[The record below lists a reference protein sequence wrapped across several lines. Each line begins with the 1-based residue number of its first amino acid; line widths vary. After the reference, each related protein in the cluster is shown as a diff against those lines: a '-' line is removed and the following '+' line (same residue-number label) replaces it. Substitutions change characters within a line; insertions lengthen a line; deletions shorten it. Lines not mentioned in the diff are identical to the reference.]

1 MLLLLLL
8 LFKGLPCHGASTV
21 APLLLGFR
29 HPASEEPLSFR
40 FVQISSFA
48 NHSCAHIQASGWLGD
63 VQTHVLD
70 SVSGT
75 IRFLRPWSQG
85 TFSKQE
91 LKNLEALLLLYL
103 HSFNKEVQAFASQF
117 QFEYPFE
124 LQVLSGC
131 QMHAGK
137 ASESFLNGAY
147 QGSDFLSFQG
157 NSWKPSPGAGS
168 RAQNVCRV
176 LNHYRIIK
184 EIVQSLL
191 SDICPRFLAG
201 LLEAGKSELEQQ
213 VKPEAW
219 VSKGPSPGPGRLLLV
234 CHVSGFHPKSVWVM
248 WMRGEQKQPGTRR
261 GDILPNADGTWYLR
275 VTLEVASGEAAGLTC
290 RVKHSS
296 LGGHDIIIHWDGN
309 SIFLMLICLTII
321 VTLVLLVV
329 VDSWFRKQSSNQ
341 NILSLHVPN
350 PAFSTRVNIQDPKNS
365 GHQLCL
371 AQEFWIKNRFLK
383 NWKTSLKQLW

>member
-40 FVQISSFA
+40 FVQVSSFA

-103 HSFNKEVQAFASQF
+103 HSFNREVQAFASQF

-213 VKPEAW
+213 
-219 VSKGPSPGPGRLLLV
+219 
-234 CHVSGFHPKSVWVM
+234 
-248 WMRGEQKQPGTRR
+248 
-261 GDILPNADGTWYLR
+261 
-275 VTLEVASGEAAGLTC
+275 
-290 RVKHSS
+290 
-296 LGGHDIIIHWDGN
+296 DGN